1 MYCYYAYTFY
11 FGSILVANKVENTS
25 QPGNPAYTSGDIMSC
40 FFGVIF
46 GIFSLSAAS
55 PNIKAVVEGRI
66 AGKLAYETIN
76 RKP

>member
-1 MYCYYAYTFY
+1 
-11 FGSILVANKVENTS
+11 
-25 QPGNPAYTSGDIMSC
+25 MSC

-76 RKP
+76 RKPQIDMDDPNGKVLDKLNGRIEFKNVSFSYPTRPEQ